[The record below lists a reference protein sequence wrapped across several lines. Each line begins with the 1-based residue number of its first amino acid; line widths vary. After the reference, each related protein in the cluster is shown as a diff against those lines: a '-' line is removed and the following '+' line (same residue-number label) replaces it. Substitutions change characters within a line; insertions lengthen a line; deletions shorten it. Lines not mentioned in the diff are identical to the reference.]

1 MAKKSKKRNNY
12 KRTKALVKEKAGLNA
27 YINRQT
33 SDKKRRAALKQEV
46 ARANY
51 KTINV
56 VGEGVNEQLRGNYLV
71 AGERFF
77 NEPADNM
84 RKWATI
90 KRYHELLEDG
100 KIKPNHAGYGYLD
113 DYYYMEQQLTAA
125 DMEELTDLALSQA
138 KVREERINRETKE
151 FVENWNRAFE
161 EAFADLDL
169 D

>member
-1 MAKKSKKRNNY
+1 MAKKSKKKNNY

-33 SDKKRRAALKQEV
+33 SDKKTRATLKKEV

-51 KTINV
+51 KTINM
-56 VGEGVNEQLRGNYLV
+56 VGEGINEQLRGNYLV
-71 AGERFF
+71 AGQRFF

-90 KRYHELLEDG
+90 KHYHELLDDG
-100 KIKPNHAGYGYLD
+100 KIKPNSTGYGYLD

-125 DMEELTDLALSQA
+125 DMEELTDLAISQA
-138 KVREERINRETKE
+138 KIREERINRETEE